1 MISEVEERRIA
12 KTSKAISVQRAC
24 GEAEGSLILSPLEAR
39 EHQASRGQSTDAPSA
54 AQTLS
59 WDRQDWGG

>member
-1 MISEVEERRIA
+1 MISEVEERCMA
-12 KTSKAISVQRAC
+12 KTSKAISVQRASH
-24 GEAEGSLILSPLEAR
+24 EAEDSLILPPSEACG
-39 EHQASRGQSTDAPSA
+39 HQTDRRQSADAASA